1 MAMLRPMARSFVVG
15 AACYVKDTG
24 ASRLPPLP
32 AYCHKPAARAPDC
45 AGASARKRGLM
56 APMNHARRTAMTDE
70 SRERDPNAELRSFE
84 PLRVSLAIGALLLGV
99 ILGFH

>member
-1 MAMLRPMARSFVVG
+1 MARSFVVG

-24 ASRLPPLP
+24 ASRWPSLP
-32 AYCHKPAARAPDC
+32 AYSHKPAALAPDC
-45 AGASARKRGLM
+45 VGASARNRGVM
-56 APMNHARRTAMTDE
+56 VTMNHARRTAMTDE
-70 SRERDPNAELRSFE
+70 SRERDPHAELRSFE